1 MFREILGRLWGL
13 VALAIGLAIGVWA
26 LRASFGQGEWIA
38 LSALIPAAGFA
49 LYGVGKLFPGQ
60 PPPLPIETDDP
71 LMKEAFDRAKREWRR
86 FERGLAEGKR
96 EALIKYPMK
105 TGYGDNE
112 HVWAVAHSIDD
123 GHVVATLASQPVG
136 EDVELK
142 NERQRIRIE
151 DVEDW
156 LLIEDGGRMEGGF
169 TQIAMA
175 KIYQRDKGYV
185 PYAIRKTLPDMV
197 DLNDPT
203 LGA

>member
-1 MFREILGRLWGL
+1 MIREILGRLWGL
-13 VALAIGLAIGVWA
+13 LALAVGLALGFWA
-26 LRASFGQGEWIA
+26 LRAAFGMGEWSK
-38 LSALIPAAGFA
+38 LFALIPAAVFA
-49 LYGVGKLFPGQ
+49 LYGLGRMFPGQ

-96 EALIKYPMK
+96 EALIKHPMK

-136 EDVELK
+136 DEAEIK

-175 KIYQRDKGYV
+175 KIYKRDKGYV
-185 PYAIRKTLPDMV
+185 PYAIRKTLPDMA

-203 LGA
+203 LQA